1 MRRTETLLSYRS
13 LLRFQQF
20 QSATCLYPIITS
32 LYPPDLAHSMTTT
45 ANNSTGRAIAWM
57 LVALSCF
64 SLLAVASR
72 ELTAGMGTVEILFWR
87 SLLGCVIVVVVL
99 AGAGALNRQGLQ
111 PQLVGWHLLRNIPHF
126 AGQCAWLMAIA
137 VLPLAEVFALEFT
150 TPLWAALLAA
160 LFMGEALNRGRWM
173 SLLLGFAGVLLIL
186 RPGAAV
192 INPVSLVMLAGAF
205 GFGIT
210 AIVTRKLTQLLKDQA
225 HAFLLVLFYM
235 TLMQGLMSLSLLLLT
250 AEVRLPPSGN
260 GMWLLAAAVTAL
272 AAHYSLTRALSN
284 ADASVVMPM
293 DYLRLPLIMVV
304 GWGLYG
310 ESVTPWL
317 LLGSALIIAGNAWGL
332 YLQMRRSA
340 LVAK

>member
-1 MRRTETLLSYRS
+1 
-13 LLRFQQF
+13 
-20 QSATCLYPIITS
+20 
-32 LYPPDLAHSMTTT
+32 MTTIT
-45 ANNSTGRAIAWM
+45 NTHTGRAIAWM

-72 ELTAGMGTVEILFWR
+72 ELTAVMDTVEILFWR
-87 SLLGCVIVVVVL
+87 SLLGCIIVVALL
-99 AGAGALNRQGLQ
+99 ARAGALNRQGLQ
-111 PQLVGWHLLRNIPHF
+111 PQLVGWHLLRNVPHF

-160 LFMGEALNRGRWM
+160 LFMGEALNRGRWI

-192 INPVSLVMLAGAF
+192 INPASLVMLAGAF

-210 AIVTRKLTQLLKDQA
+210 VIVTRKLTQLLSGHT

-235 TLMQGLMSLSLLLLT
+235 TVMQGLMSLSLLQLT
-250 AEVRLPPSGN
+250 AEVGLPPAGSAL
-260 GMWLLAAAVTAL
+260 WLVAAAVTAL

-293 DYLRLPLIMVV
+293 DYLRLPLIMIVA
-304 GWGLYG
+304 WWLYG
-310 ESVTPWL
+310 ESVTLWL
-317 LLGSALIIAGNAWGL
+317 LLGAALIIAGNAWGL
-332 YLQMRRSA
+332 YLQVRRSA
-340 LVAK
+340 LVSS

>member
-1 MRRTETLLSYRS
+1 
-13 LLRFQQF
+13 
-20 QSATCLYPIITS
+20 
-32 LYPPDLAHSMTTT
+32 MTTIT
-45 ANNSTGRAIAWM
+45 NTLTGRAIAWM

-72 ELTAGMGTVEILFWR
+72 ELTAVMDTMEILFWR
-87 SLLGCVIVVVVL
+87 SLLGCIIVVALL
-99 AGAGALNRQGLQ
+99 ARARVLNRQGLQ
-111 PQLVGWHLLRNIPHF
+111 PQLIGWHVLRNVPHF

-137 VLPLAEVFALEFT
+137 ALPLAEVFALEFT

-160 LFMGEALNRGRWM
+160 LFMGEELNRGRLI

-192 INPVSLVMLAGAF
+192 INSASLVMLAGAF

-210 AIVTRKLTQLLKDQA
+210 VIVTRKLTQLLSGHT

-235 TLMQGLMSLSLLLLT
+235 TVMQGLMSLSLLQLT
-250 AEVRLPPSGN
+250 AEVGLPPAGSAL
-260 GMWLLAAAVTAL
+260 WLVAAVTAL

-293 DYLRLPLIMVV
+293 DYLRLPLIMIVA
-304 GWGLYG
+304 WWLYG
-310 ESVTPWL
+310 ESVTLWL
-317 LLGSALIIAGNAWGL
+317 LLGAALIIAGNAWGL
-332 YLQMRRSA
+332 YLQVRRSA
-340 LVAK
+340 LVSS

>member
-1 MRRTETLLSYRS
+1 
-13 LLRFQQF
+13 
-20 QSATCLYPIITS
+20 
-32 LYPPDLAHSMTTT
+32 
-45 ANNSTGRAIAWM
+45 M

-72 ELTAGMGTVEILFWR
+72 ELTADMGVVEILFWR
-87 SLLGCVIVVVVL
+87 SLLGFSIIVALL
-99 AGAGALNRQGLQ
+99 ARADVLNRQGLQ
-111 PQLVGWHLLRNIPHF
+111 PRLAGWHLLRNAPHF

-137 VLPLAEVFALEFT
+137 ALPLAEVFALEFT

-160 LFMGEALNRGRWM
+160 LFMGEALNRGRWI

-210 AIVTRKLTQLLKDQA
+210 AIVTRKLTQLLRGHV

-235 TLMQGLMSLSLLLLT
+235 TLMQGLMSVSLLILN
-250 AEVRLPPSGN
+250 AELRLPPQGT
-260 GMWLLAAAVTAL
+260 GGWLLAAAVTAL

-304 GWGLYG
+304 AWWLYG
-310 ESVTPWL
+310 ESVTIWL
-317 LLGSALIIAGNAWGL
+317 LLGAALIIAGNAWGL
-332 YLQMRRSA
+332 YLQVRRSRLA
-340 LVAK
+340 SS

>member
-1 MRRTETLLSYRS
+1 
-13 LLRFQQF
+13 
-20 QSATCLYPIITS
+20 
-32 LYPPDLAHSMTTT
+32 MTTIP
-45 ANNSTGRAIAWM
+45 NISTGRAIAWM

-72 ELTAGMGTVEILFWR
+72 ELTAAMGTVEILFWR
-87 SLLGCVIVVVVL
+87 SLLGCVIVIVLL
-99 AGAGALNRQGLQ
+99 AGAGTLNRQGLQ
-111 PQLVGWHLLRNIPHF
+111 PQLVGWHALRNVTHF

-137 VLPLAEVFALEFT
+137 ALPLAEVFALEFT

-160 LFMGEALNRGRWM
+160 LFMGEALNRGRWI

-192 INPVSLVMLAGAF
+192 INPASLVMLAGAF

-210 AIVTRKLTQLLKDQA
+210 VIVTRKLTQLLHGHA

-250 AEVRLPPSGN
+250 AEVRLPPAGSEL
-260 GMWLLAAAVTAL
+260 WLVAAAVTAL

-304 GWGLYG
+304 AWWLYG
-310 ESVTPWL
+310 ESVTVWL
-317 LLGSALIIAGNAWGL
+317 LWGATLIIAGNAWGL
-332 YLQMRRSA
+332 YLQVRRSA
-340 LVAK
+340 LA

>member
-1 MRRTETLLSYRS
+1 
-13 LLRFQQF
+13 
-20 QSATCLYPIITS
+20 
-32 LYPPDLAHSMTTT
+32 MTTT
-45 ANNSTGRAIAWM
+45 PNTHTGRAIAWM

-72 ELTAGMGTVEILFWR
+72 ELTTAMDTMEILFWR
-87 SLLGCVIVVVVL
+87 SLLGCIIVVALLARAGVL
-99 AGAGALNRQGLQ
+99 NWQGLQ
-111 PQLVGWHLLRNIPHF
+111 PQLVGWHALRNVTHF

-137 VLPLAEVFALEFT
+137 ALPLAEVFALEFT

-160 LFMGEALNRGRWM
+160 LFLGEALNHGRWI

-192 INPVSLVMLAGAF
+192 INPASLVMLAGAF

-210 AIVTRKLTQLLKDQA
+210 VIVTRKLTQLLHDHA
-225 HAFLLVLFYM
+225 HAFILVLFYM
-235 TLMQGLMSLSLLLLT
+235 TLMQGLMSLSLLQLT
-250 AEVRLPPSGN
+250 TEVRLPPSGSEL
-260 GMWLLAAAVTAL
+260 WLLVTAVTAL

-304 GWGLYG
+304 AWWLYD
-310 ESVTPWL
+310 ESVTVWL
-317 LLGSALIIAGNAWGL
+317 LMGAALIIAGNAWGL
-332 YLQMRRSA
+332 YLQVHRSA
-340 LVAK
+340 PVSS

>member
-1 MRRTETLLSYRS
+1 MSNNQSTLTCQPENYRWHN
-13 LLRFQQF
+13 
-20 QSATCLYPIITS
+20 A
-32 LYPPDLAHSMTTT
+32 PPYHPDPAHAMTKT
-45 ANNSTGRAIAWM
+45 ANTSTGRAIFWM

-72 ELTAGMGTVEILFWR
+72 ELTAVMGTVEILFWR
-87 SLLGCVIVVVVL
+87 SLLGCVMVVALL
-99 AGAGALNRQGLQ
+99 ARAGVLNRQGLQ
-111 PQLVGWHLLRNIPHF
+111 PQLVGWHVLRNVPHF

-137 VLPLAEVFALEFT
+137 ALPLAEVFALEFT

-160 LFMGEALNRGRWM
+160 LFMGEALNRGRWI

-186 RPGAAV
+186 RPGVAL
-192 INPVSLVMLAGAF
+192 INPASLVMLAGAF

-210 AIVTRKLTQLLKDQA
+210 VIVTRKLTQLLRRDA
-225 HAFLLVLFYM
+225 HAFLQVLFYM

-250 AEVRLPPSGN
+250 AEVHLPPAGSGL
-260 GMWLLAAAVTAL
+260 WLVAAAVAAL

-304 GWGLYG
+304 AWWLYG
-310 ESVTPWL
+310 ESVTVWL
-317 LLGSALIIAGNAWGL
+317 LLGAALIIAGNAWGL
-332 YLQMRRSA
+332 YLQIRRPAQVSS
-340 LVAK
+340 